1 MLTAAVLSD
10 IETNLNYKQ
19 RQVPATHPL
28 ITDLQNYQLGWKQ
41 SIWRETGTV
50 ILVNYHHSL
59 CCMFPSYHYWLHIRY
74 CKYVVC
80 SLYWE
85 YYLPVDNLPHNAADC
100 WLVQH
105 VFIILTLCPA
115 IKQARNM
122 WLMQNINPHHL
133 TRTLQQKLQSSKLV
147 YLKRAKY

>member
-50 ILVNYHHSL
+50 ILVNYHYSYVEFMALLYVSIIPSL
-59 CCMFPSYHYWLHIRY
+59 I
-74 CKYVVC
+74 
-80 SLYWE
+80 
-85 YYLPVDNLPHNAADC
+85 A
-100 WLVQH
+100 
-105 VFIILTLCPA
+105 
-115 IKQARNM
+115 
-122 WLMQNINPHHL
+122 
-133 TRTLQQKLQSSKLV
+133 
-147 YLKRAKY
+147 